1 MAEIRNKYENFRDN
15 SSHRILANYLK
26 WCIGYIRRSLV
37 VTTRKVII
45 IIIIIIISVMELGHF
60 LTSPGITDPEVSS
73 KFCHNSFCQLG
84 NSVSLPWAIYCAAN
98 EREKAQSNT
107 TTCLERCILIM
118 KLYVSACND
127 HHQVSTT
134 IKKSL
139 YIRYIDSS

>member
-45 IIIIIIISVMELGHF
+45 IIIIIIIISVMELGHF

-73 KFCHNSFCQLG
+73 KFCHNSFCQSG
-84 NSVSLPWAIYCAAN
+84 NSVSLHCVIYCEAFYLHAV
-98 EREKAQSNT
+98 SSF
-107 TTCLERCILIM
+107 CCIPVICPEFALFLIPW
-118 KLYVSACND
+118 
-127 HHQVSTT
+127 
-134 IKKSL
+134 
-139 YIRYIDSS
+139 